1 VFSSQSPE
9 TKKEK
14 KERELFPLFFF
25 FFVTGSG
32 AYPPRPLG
40 RGRGWETESLP
51 VLNMGPESET
61 GSRSPGDSYLEMGGV
76 CLAARLRGMYSRIE
90 PTRPGASRARLRSA

>member
-1 VFSSQSPE
+1 MFSSQSPE

-14 KERELFPLFFF
+14 KERELFPLF
-25 FFVTGSG
+25 
-32 AYPPRPLG
+32 LG
-40 RGRGWETESLP
+40 RGRGWETESLH